1 MYRRKPHR
9 RKGKNMTDN
18 DEAVR
23 EILRGTV
30 SAWKDNDPDA
40 FADLYA
46 KDATVTLANGTYL
59 RGRDEIRAYIAA
71 GFAGPLRGTI
81 GTEEPESI
89 RLLGDDAAVVISQSG
104 FLLPGETAPA
114 ADRSRRATWVL
125 SRRSGAWKVEAYAN
139 CPSTN

>member
-9 RKGKNMTDN
+9 RKGKKMTDN

-30 SAWKDNDPDA
+30 SAWTANDPDA

-59 RGRDEIRAYIAA
+59 RGRDEIRAYMAA
-71 GFAGPLRGTI
+71 GFAGPLHATSGMD
-81 GTEEPESI
+81 ELESV
-89 RLLGDDAAVVISQSG
+89 RLLGDDAAVAVSLSG

-114 ADRSRRATWVL
+114 ADRRRRATWVL
-125 SRRSGAWKVEAYAN
+125 SRLSGAWKVEAYAN
-139 CPSTN
+139 CPTMN

>member
-9 RKGKNMTDN
+9 RKDKNMTEN

-30 SAWKDNDPDA
+30 SAWTANDPDA

-59 RGRDEIRAYIAA
+59 RGRDEIRA
-71 GFAGPLRGTI
+71 
-81 GTEEPESI
+81 
-89 RLLGDDAAVVISQSG
+89 
-104 FLLPGETAPA
+104 
-114 ADRSRRATWVL
+114 
-125 SRRSGAWKVEAYAN
+125 
-139 CPSTN
+139 CPITN